1 MVNNISA
8 QFLTGGSPAAK
19 FSTPGT
25 TVTGVISA
33 EPTLQQQ
40 RDFNNSTPLTWA
52 DGSPRMQLVVELKT
66 AEGNQRLFIKG
77 QLKNAVAAAVRNA
90 GATGLDIGGSLSVT
104 YTGNAAPA
112 AAGLSPAKQY
122 TAVYQPPTAASAEF
136 LAAPAPAPAIPAPVA
151 PAPVAPAAPVAG
163 PANPFGA
170 LSPTGATIPPVGSV
184 ANPFLD
190 GYPTAAAG

>member
-25 TVTGVISA
+25 TVTGVIAA

-40 RDFNNSTPLTWA
+40 RDFTSGKPLVWA
-52 DGSPRMQLVVELKT
+52 DGSARMQLVVELKT
-66 AEGNQRLFIKG
+66 AEGNQRLFIKS

-112 AAGLSPAKQY
+112 GAGLSPAKQY

-136 LAAPAPAPAIPAPVA
+136 LAAPAPAPAPAPA
-151 PAPVAPAAPVAG
+151 IPAPVAPAAPVAG
-163 PANPFGA
+163 PTNPFPVTAGPA
-170 LSPTGATIPPVGSV
+170 PQTGSAT
-184 ANPFLD
+184 NPFLD